1 MADADFKQVKELR
14 EKSGVGFNLCKEAL
28 EDSKGNMDKAMEYI
42 RKKGADNFAKRSDKE
57 TSEGIIGVYVHGVDH
72 KTAALV
78 ELNCETD
85 FVAKNDDFRDLAHT
99 IAMQV
104 AAMSPKYVSR
114 EDVPAD
120 VLEKEKKIIKE
131 SDDVKGKPKDVLN
144 KIMEGRIE
152 KFYKE
157 NCLLDQ
163 FFFQDEDVTIQ
174 DLLNDAVAKI
184 GEKIVVSRIYRMTV
198 GG

>member
-174 DLLNDAVAKI
+174 DLL
-184 GEKIVVSRIYRMTV
+184 MML
-198 GG
+198 